1 MEKPMA
7 KIHGHRCVTESGGY
21 SQVASELIGTMM
33 IIYDIGNTLF
43 SDKPISYILPKKH
56 TKAT

>member
-33 IIYDIGNTLF
+33 IIVMINPLEQGVAYFQT
-43 SDKPISYILPKKH
+43 KPVQF
-56 TKAT
+56 T